1 MRQGLFPGQQD
12 ALVELARK
20 GLRAKAS
27 QRRQRRA
34 FLGLLVAGAATT
46 SAAYWLGTRRNANST
61 GAEGAPTAEV
71 AWMHRLAQGPLAD
84 LEAAAPN
91 LTATIELHG
100 GDELLWLGYERLVL
114 LALASG
120 DRRALARD
128 LLVLATVKEPPPY
141 VRSLIERLRESYR

>member
-20 GLRAKAS
+20 GLRAEAS

-34 FLGLLVAGAATT
+34 FLGLLFAGAATT
-46 SAAYWLGTRRNANST
+46 SAAYWLGARRNATPT
-61 GAEGAPTAEV
+61 GAEGASTEV
-71 AWMHRLAQGPLAD
+71 AWMHRLAQGPLSD

-91 LTATIELHG
+91 LTSTIELHG

-128 LLVLATVKEPPPY
+128 LLVLATVKEPPAH
-141 VRSLIERLRESYR
+141 VRSLVERLREAYR